1 MINFTDLKV
10 IVIGDSG
17 TGKSS
22 FIRKWTKDTFSD
34 TYKATIKN
42 NIDFKVFENEGKLT
56 RIQLWDI
63 AGQEEN
69 KNLIKFYAN
78 DSHGCIVMTDAVN
91 VKTREK

>member
-34 TYKATIKN
+34 TYKTTIKN
-42 NIDFKVFENEGKLT
+42 NIEFKVK
-56 RIQLWDI
+56 
-63 AGQEEN
+63 
-69 KNLIKFYAN
+69 
-78 DSHGCIVMTDAVN
+78 
-91 VKTREK
+91 